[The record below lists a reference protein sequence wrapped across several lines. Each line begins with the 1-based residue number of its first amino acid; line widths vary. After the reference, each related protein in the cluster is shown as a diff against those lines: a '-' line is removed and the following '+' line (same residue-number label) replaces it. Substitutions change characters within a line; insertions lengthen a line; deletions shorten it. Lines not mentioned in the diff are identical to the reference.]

1 MKFLDLYMAF
11 DRWTLSSEIGVA
23 IIDIIDGDEIE
34 SLSADVSLVL
44 YNYADYE
51 VLGFDAEYVTL
62 KTS

>member
-11 DRWTLSSEIGVA
+11 DRWTLSSEIRVA
-23 IIDIIDGDEIE
+23 IIDGDEIE
-34 SLSADVSLVL
+34 SLSADVSIVL

-62 KTS
+62 KRRTK

>member
-11 DRWTLSSEIGVA
+11 DRWTLSSEIRVA
-23 IIDIIDGDEIE
+23 IIDGDEIE

-62 KTS
+62 KRRTK

>member
-11 DRWTLSSEIGVA
+11 DRWTLSSEIRVA
-23 IIDIIDGDEIE
+23 IIDGEEIE

-62 KTS
+62 KRRTK

>member
-11 DRWTLSSEIGVA
+11 DRWTLSSEIRVA
-23 IIDIIDGDEIE
+23 IIDGEEIE
-34 SLSADVSLVL
+34 SLSAAVSLVL

-62 KTS
+62 KRRTK

>member
-11 DRWTLSSEIGVA
+11 DRWTLSSEIRVA
-23 IIDIIDGDEIE
+23 IIDGDEIE
-34 SLSADVSLVL
+34 SLSADVSFVL

-62 KTS
+62 KRRTK

>member
-11 DRWTLSSEIGVA
+11 DRWTLSSEISVA
-23 IIDIIDGDEIE
+23 IIDGDEIE

-62 KTS
+62 KRRTK